1 MKISVIIPARNV
13 AEVLPEQLEALAGQ
27 KNAPEFDV
35 VVSDN
40 GSTDGTRNCADYRE
54 WPFNLRFMDSS
65 QRPGASHARNVG
77 AATTN
82 ADILL
87 FCDADDIVD
96 ENWVHELSN
105 AVESTEGALVTGA
118 LRHDR
123 FNTSVLRAAYDIP
136 GEPRTTDEL
145 PDVEW
150 NPQPFANYLPTVA
163 GNNFA
168 IHRKTYLSV
177 GGMNP
182 DFPGGSEETDFSWR
196 VQRSGTKVVSAPK
209 ALVQYRLRQDK
220 RGIFRQQRIQQYA
233 RVFLWTQYKDT
244 SMSGPSIKYSITE
257 IFKSLPRAI
266 NPSPAASAERL
277 RAVRILGGNIG
288 AVQGIAKYR
297 ILEPLKNRIRPRN

>member
-1 MKISVIIPARNV
+1 M

-54 WPFNLRFMDSS
+54 WPFKLRFVDSS
-65 QRPGASHARNVG
+65 QKPGASHARNIG
-77 AATTN
+77 AASTG
-82 ADILL
+82 ADVLL
-87 FCDADDIVD
+87 FCDADDVVD
-96 ENWVHELSN
+96 KNWVAELSN
-105 AVESTEGALVTGA
+105 AIEASEGSLVAGALV
-118 LRHDR
+118 HER
-123 FNTSVLRAAYDIP
+123 FNSKKVLLAYGIP
-136 GEPRTTDEL
+136 EDPQSLEAL
-145 PDVEW
+145 PGIDW
-150 NPQPFANYLPTVA
+150 NPEPFANYLPTVA
-163 GNNFA
+163 GGNFA
-168 IHRKTYLSV
+168 ILSSVYSDV

-182 DFPGGSEETDFSWR
+182 NFPGGSEETDFSWR
-196 VQRSGTKVVSAPK
+196 VQRSGIKVVSAPK

-257 IFKSLPRAI
+257 ILKTLPRAI
-266 NPSPAASAERL
+266 NPSPAASAQRL

-297 ILEPLKNRIRPRN
+297 ILEPLKNKIRPRN